1 MKKLIAL
8 CASLFITLSSQ
19 ATLLTIELDNTNY
32 QMGDVLQA
40 NIVISDIEQ
49 DLGFTK
55 LLATFDFDLLFDNSL
70 LAYQTT
76 TFGSLLD
83 VDPLFPSD
91 QIATDSGLGS
101 LKLSELS
108 LAFSSD
114 LFAAQDG
121 LASFVLATVNFDVK
135 ANGMNVFNLSNIA
148 LSDDLGGS
156 FKSVSFTPT
165 EVLIG
170 DVTSVPEMP
179 SLAIFALGLFALI
192 ARIRKA

>member
-19 ATLLTIELDNTNY
+19 ATLLTVELDNTNY
-32 QMGDVLQA
+32 QMGDVMQA

-49 DLGFTK
+49 NLGFTS
-55 LLATFDFDLLFDNSL
+55 LVATFDFDLLFDNSL
-70 LAYQTT
+70 LAYKTT

-83 VDPLFPSD
+83 VDPFLPSD

-108 LAFSSD
+108 FAFGDD

-135 ANGMNVFNLSNIA
+135 ANGMNTFKFSNIA
-148 LSDDLGGS
+148 LGDDLGDS

-165 EVLIG
+165 EIVIG
-170 DVTSVPEMP
+170 NVASVPEMP